1 MSDEFDAPMEL
12 GAALQSA
19 LESQREEIKARCMPP
34 ETVRVALGLALSAPE
49 LLTGD
54 PAIDHLS
61 EAFRIASDKMRP
73 LMYAG
78 LIGAPGAPA
87 VIPRFLCRYCQN
99 WYPASSLIK
108 FGDGLERCEKCQER
122 HNQALDFLA
131 GNPPKEC
138 GMCQITFE
146 KLQDRTP
153 GDLVRMKVIM
163 VDGTYVLACDP
174 CYDAFV
180 QASRELY
187 KGTRFGAQRKL

>member
-1 MSDEFDAPMEL
+1 MPDEFDAPMEL
-12 GAALQSA
+12 GAALQ
-19 LESQREEIKARCMPP
+19 
-34 ETVRVALGLALSAPE
+34 VALKSRRPE
-49 LLTGD
+49 IRLRVPPMGSGRVFMSSLQD
-54 PAIDHLS
+54 PTNFEPA
-61 EAFRIASDKMRP
+61 AF
-73 LMYAG
+73 
-78 LIGAPGAPA
+78 
-87 VIPRFLCRYCQN
+87 IPTFLCRYCQN

-122 HNQALDFLA
+122 HNAALEALA

-146 KLQDRTP
+146 WLQDQTP
-153 GDLVRMKVIM
+153 GDLVRMRVIM